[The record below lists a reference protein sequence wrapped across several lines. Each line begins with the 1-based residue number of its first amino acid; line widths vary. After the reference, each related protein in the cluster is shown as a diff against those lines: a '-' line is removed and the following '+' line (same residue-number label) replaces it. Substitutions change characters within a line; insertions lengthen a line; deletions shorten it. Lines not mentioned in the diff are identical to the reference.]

1 MPPEDLRSTIE
12 AAVAKEETQAAA
24 PAPAPT
30 PAPVAEAPAPTPA
43 EAAPAPEAEAKP
55 AEPEA
60 QKPEGEEKKPEEA
73 KPAEE
78 KPRSP
83 VDKAP
88 QSWKPAAKAIW
99 KDLPQSAREE
109 VVRRERQV
117 TQVLAESAQAR
128 QLVNQ
133 FTDMIQPYRARMESV
148 GLPPIQ
154 AVGELLKADHILTT
168 SPPAKR
174 AQFMASLIKEYGVDI
189 RELDNA
195 LAGQPAA
202 DPTADRLEQLV
213 AQRLQPFQQFVQQQA
228 QQAAMQRQA
237 EQQQTNQTIQS
248 MAADSAKFPHFFDVK
263 DDMADLIEMQARRG
277 QYLTLEQAYA
287 RAVSMNPELTAQS
300 ARRQAA
306 EAANSRAQRALN
318 ASVSVGGAPNGG
330 PSARAPGS
338 DLRGTIESA
347 FERVNAR

>member
-1 MPPEDLRSTIE
+1 VKSDE
-12 AAVAKEETQAAA
+12 AT
-24 PAPAPT
+24 T
-30 PAPVAEAPAPTPA
+30 NGG
-43 EAAPAPEAEAKP
+43 
-55 AEPEA
+55 
-60 QKPEGEEKKPEEA
+60 KPE
-73 KPAEE
+73 AEE
-78 KPRSP
+78 KPQEEAKAQDDKPTRSP
-83 VDKAP
+83 IDKAP
-88 QSWKPAAKAIW
+88 QSWKPAAKAVW
-99 KDLPQSAREE
+99 KDLPPAAREE

-117 TQVLAESAQAR
+117 TQVLGESAQAR

-133 FTDMIQPYRARMESV
+133 FTDMIQPYRARIEST
-148 GLPPIQ
+148 GLPPLQ
-154 AVGELLKADHILTT
+154 AVNELLKADHLLTT

-202 DPTADRLEQLV
+202 DPTADRLEQMV

-228 QQAAMQRQA
+228 RQAELQRQA
-237 EQQQTNQTIQS
+237 EAAQTNQTIQS
-248 MAADSAKFPHFFDVK
+248 MAADTAKFPHFYDVK

-277 QYLTLEQAYA
+277 QYMTLEQAYS

-330 PSARAPGS
+330 PSGRAPGA
-338 DLRGTIESA
+338 DLRGTIEAA
-347 FERVNAR
+347 FERANAR